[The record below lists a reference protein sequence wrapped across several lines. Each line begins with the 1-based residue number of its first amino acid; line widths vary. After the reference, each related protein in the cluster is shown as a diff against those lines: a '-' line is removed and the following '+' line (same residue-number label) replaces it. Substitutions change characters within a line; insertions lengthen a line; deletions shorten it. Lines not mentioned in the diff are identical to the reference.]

1 MQKIRIDFD
10 NPGLPQHISAVEN
23 DSQSRFFQA
32 TLYENGKAY
41 TASEGATYSIMYHGF
56 GPQNQGWYDTI
67 NDGAGKRAA
76 CTASGNVVT
85 CEIARQALQVPGH
98 VSIVLCVTTGKG
110 YMIKSW
116 PIECDCKNDRY
127 DSTAEIESFFYI
139 TQVSNADW
147 NRAIQ
152 ALEEL
157 KNTIDPTL
165 SLSGKAADAAKVG
178 EAVNAEAERAK
189 GVESQIKEDLVDVED
204 ACMSFQKTNSV
215 SNYKKNVTQ
224 GSSNFYGL
232 GNAVDVSAES
242 YILSVDAFLI
252 AQTNEQAIVEI
263 MDTDFNV
270 LASATNLVTTTLQ
283 KLSFV
288 LNVNVT
294 DYDVVYVGVRT
305 KTKGNISRYVSTIVN
320 VPTGISN
327 GIYMNDTKKWQKV
340 ANVSQTMAM
349 NVNFGK
355 RILKSEN
362 EHITECGVNLSEI
375 INNTLVVDKSYTK
388 HYYSCYDLKNANDK
402 VLSKLFLYAA
412 TSFDITIAIGVI
424 DQNNMLRITKEF
436 IVKNDTPFTIHE
448 LNYII
453 HAGEMLFV
461 DLYQTRGLSYATSIY
476 ADLNN
481 AKTLI
486 QDGTVETING
496 YTGLIFKETNYFLP
510 FWFEIKDVNA
520 DDKIKNLS
528 DGVDKIKSL
537 IPNPNSPISI
547 SNPNGDKF
555 RVLMGENGLIFGKY
569 YPHKV
574 FFFGNSLLDTTI
586 TTDNGNGGHN
596 YYQIGLCASSNFTD
610 YYANVVKELK
620 KYDSTLISSRR
631 NFATWETATTTTDR
645 KNILDEKVSKL
656 VNGEEDLIVIQVGDN
671 VTSNLQL
678 STFKNDYKELI
689 KWFRKTCPNATVI
702 CCGAWYTTEEK
713 QTIMRACANDM
724 GVYWCDFSGF
734 ANDATN
740 KGKIGD
746 TQTVYDTD
754 GSTILAT
761 RTITVDGQASHPND
775 NGMKKISDSILN
787 TLGI

>member
-1 MQKIRIDFD
+1 MSYQKQNFA
-10 NPGLPQHISAVEN
+10 NGEVLTASQLNHI
-23 DSQSRFFQA
+23 
-32 TLYENGKAY
+32 ENGIADVES
-41 TASEGATYSIMYHGF
+41 AANATKS
-56 GPQNQGWYDTI
+56 
-67 NDGAGKRAA
+67 
-76 CTASGNVVT
+76 VVDK
-85 CEIARQALQVPGH
+85 I
-98 VSIVLCVTTGKG
+98 
-110 YMIKSW
+110 
-116 PIECDCKNDRY
+116 
-127 DSTAEIESFFYI
+127 
-139 TQVSNADW
+139 
-147 NRAIQ
+147 
-152 ALEEL
+152 
-157 KNTIDPTL
+157 IDPTL
-165 SLSGKAADAAKVG
+165 SISGKAADAAKVG
-178 EAVNAEAERAK
+178 EAVNAEVERAK
-189 GVESQIKEDLVDVED
+189 GVEGQIKEDIGDVRD
-204 ACMSFQKTNSV
+204 ACTSFQKTNSV

-242 YILSVDAFLI
+242 YILSVDVFLI

-288 LNVNVT
+288 LNINVT

-327 GIYMNDTKKWQKV
+327 GIYMNDTKKWQNV

-375 INNTLVVDKSYTK
+375 INNVLVVDKSYTK

-412 TSFDITIAIGVI
+412 PGFDITIAIGVI

-436 IVKNDTPFTIHE
+436 IVKNDTLLTIHE

-481 AKTLI
+481 VKTLI
-486 QDGTVETING
+486 QDGTSETING

-520 DDKIKNLS
+520 DDKINNLS
-528 DGVDKIKSL
+528 DDVDKIKSL

-596 YYQIGLCASSNFTD
+596 YYQIGLCASSNLTD

-620 KYDSTLISSRR
+620 KYDSTLVSSRR

-689 KWFRKTCPNATVI
+689 RWFRKTCSKATVI

-713 QTIMRACANDM
+713 QTTMKECANDM
-724 GVYWCDFSGF
+724 GVYWCDFSSF

-761 RTITVDGQASHPND
+761 RTITVGGQASHPND

>member
-1 MQKIRIDFD
+1 MSYQKQNFA
-10 NPGLPQHISAVEN
+10 NGEVLSASQLNHI
-23 DSQSRFFQA
+23 
-32 TLYENGKAY
+32 ENGIAD
-41 TASEGATYSIMYHGF
+41 AESAANATK
-56 GPQNQGWYDTI
+56 T
-67 NDGAGKRAA
+67 
-76 CTASGNVVT
+76 VVDK
-85 CEIARQALQVPGH
+85 I
-98 VSIVLCVTTGKG
+98 
-110 YMIKSW
+110 
-116 PIECDCKNDRY
+116 
-127 DSTAEIESFFYI
+127 
-139 TQVSNADW
+139 
-147 NRAIQ
+147 
-152 ALEEL
+152 
-157 KNTIDPTL
+157 IDPTL
-165 SLSGKAADAAKVG
+165 SVEGKAADAKATG
-178 EAVNAEAERAK
+178 DAI
-189 GVESQIKEDLVDVED
+189 GQLKEDIVDVED

-242 YILSVDAFLI
+242 YILSVDVFLI

-263 MDTDFNV
+263 MDMDFNV

-288 LNVNVT
+288 LNINVT

-327 GIYMNDTKKWQKV
+327 GIYMNDTKKWKKV

-375 INNTLVVDKSYTK
+375 INNVLVVDKSYTK

-412 TSFDITIAIGVI
+412 PSFDITIAIGVI

-436 IVKNDTPFTIHE
+436 IVKNDTLLTIHE

-481 AKTLI
+481 VKTLI
-486 QDGTVETING
+486 QDGTSETING

-510 FWFEIKDVNA
+510 FWFEVKDVNV

-528 DGVDKIKSL
+528 AEVDKIESL

-547 SNPNGDKF
+547 SNPNGNKF
-555 RVLMGENGLIFGKY
+555 RVLMGENGLVFGKY

-586 TTDNGNGGHN
+586 ITDNGNGGHN
-596 YYQIGLCASSNFTD
+596 YYQIGLCASSNLTD

-620 KYDSTLISSRR
+620 KYDSTLVSSRR
-631 NFATWETATTTTDR
+631 NFATWETATTTIDR

-689 KWFRKTCPNATVI
+689 KWFRKTCPKATVI

-713 QTIMRACANDM
+713 QTIMRKCANDM
-724 GVYWCDFSGF
+724 GVYWCDFSSF

-761 RTITVDGQASHPND
+761 RTITVGGQASHPND

>member
-41 TASEGATYSIMYHGF
+41 TAPAGASYSIMYRGF

-98 VSIVLCVTTGKG
+98 VSVVLCVTTGKG
-110 YMIKSW
+110 YMLKSW

-127 DSTAEIESFFYI
+127 DSTVEIQSFFYI

-147 NRAIQ
+147 TQAIQ
-152 ALEEL
+152 AVEEL

-215 SNYKKNVTQ
+215 SNYTKNVTQ

-375 INNTLVVDKSYTK
+375 INNTLVVGKSYTK

-402 VLSKLFLYAA
+402 VLSKLFLYAS
-412 TSFDITIAIGVI
+412 TLFDITIAIGVI

-436 IVKNDTPFTIHE
+436 IVKNDTLFTIHE

-761 RTITVDGQASHPND
+761 RTITVVGQASHPND

>member
-1 MQKIRIDFD
+1 MQKIRVDFD

-41 TASEGATYSIMYHGF
+41 TAPAGASYSIMYHGF

-67 NDGAGKRAA
+67 NDNAGKRAA
-76 CTASGNVVT
+76 CAVSGNVVT
-85 CEIARQALQVPGH
+85 CEIARQALQVPGY

-110 YMIKSW
+110 YMLKSW
-116 PIECDCKNDRY
+116 PIECDCKNDHY
-127 DSTAEIESFFYI
+127 DSTVEIQSFFYI

-152 ALEEL
+152 ALEDL

-327 GIYMNDTKKWQKV
+327 GIYMNDTKKWKKV
-340 ANVSQTMAM
+340 ADVSQTMAM

-412 TSFDITIAIGVI
+412 TSFDATIAIGVI

-436 IVKNDTPFTIHE
+436 IVKNDTSFTIHE

-461 DLYQTRGLSYATSIY
+461 DLYKTRGLSYATSIY

-761 RTITVDGQASHPND
+761 RTITVGGQASHPND

>member
-1 MQKIRIDFD
+1 METNLTEIIKKIRTAVLGREVRSSIAD
-10 NPGLPQHISAVEN
+10 GLEYCGQISEN
-23 DSQSRFFQA
+23 A
-32 TLYENGKAY
+32 KADMD
-41 TASEGATYSIMYHGF
+41 A
-56 GPQNQGWYDTI
+56 
-67 NDGAGKRAA
+67 
-76 CTASGNVVT
+76 
-85 CEIARQALQVPGH
+85 
-98 VSIVLCVTTGKG
+98 
-110 YMIKSW
+110 
-116 PIECDCKNDRY
+116 
-127 DSTAEIESFFYI
+127 TAEAAKEAIDKTAEDAKNAIES
-139 TQVSNADW
+139 NAASVKEQLSKD
-147 NRAIQ
+147 
-152 ALEEL
+152 
-157 KNTIDPTL
+157 IDA
-165 SLSGKAADAAKVG
+165 KAAETLKTIP
-178 EAVNAEAERAK
+178 
-189 GVESQIKEDLVDVED
+189 ESYTELDGSVKRLKEDLGDVED
-204 ACMSFQKTNSV
+204 ACTSFQKTNSIP
-215 SNYKKNVTQ
+215 NYKQNVTQ
-224 GSSNFYGL
+224 ISSNFYGL

-252 AQTNEQAIVEI
+252 AQTNEQVIVEI
-263 MDTDFNV
+263 MDTNLNV

-305 KTKGNISRYVSTIVN
+305 KTKGNLSRYGSTIIN

-327 GIYMNDTKKWQKV
+327 GIYLNDTKWKKV
-340 ANVSQTMAM
+340 TNVSQTMAM

-375 INNTLVVDKSYTK
+375 INNTMTVDKSYTK

-402 VLSKLFLYAA
+402 VLSRLFLYAS
-412 TSFDITIAIGVI
+412 TRFDITIAIGVI
-424 DQNNMLRITKEF
+424 DQNNMLRITKKF
-436 IVKNDTPFTIHE
+436 IVKNDTVPTTHE

-461 DLYQTRGLSYATSIY
+461 DLYQTRGLFYATSIY
-476 ADLNN
+476 ADLHNV
-481 AKTLI
+481 KTLI

-496 YTGLIFKETNYFLP
+496 YTGLIFKETNYYLP
-510 FWFEIKDVNA
+510 FWFEVKDVNI
-520 DDKIKNLS
+520 DDKIMNLS
-528 DGVDKIKSL
+528 AEVNKFESL

-555 RVLMGENGLIFGKY
+555 RVLMGENGLVFGKY

-586 TTDNGNGGHN
+586 ATDNGNGGHN
-596 YYQIGLCASSNFTD
+596 YYQIGLCASSNLTD

-631 NFATWETATTTTDR
+631 NFSNWETATTTTDR

-702 CCGAWYTTEEK
+702 CCGAWYTTEDK
-713 QTIMRACANDM
+713 QIIMKECANDM
-724 GVYWCDFSGF
+724 GVYWCDFSSF

-761 RTITVDGQASHPND
+761 RTITVGGQASHPND
-775 NGMKKISDSILN
+775 KGMKKISDSILN

>member
-1 MQKIRIDFD
+1 MGYQKQNFANGDVLTAAQL
-10 NPGLPQHISAVEN
+10 NHI
-23 DSQSRFFQA
+23 
-32 TLYENGKAY
+32 ENGIADVES
-41 TASEGATYSIMYHGF
+41 AANATKG
-56 GPQNQGWYDTI
+56 
-67 NDGAGKRAA
+67 
-76 CTASGNVVT
+76 VVDK
-85 CEIARQALQVPGH
+85 I
-98 VSIVLCVTTGKG
+98 
-110 YMIKSW
+110 
-116 PIECDCKNDRY
+116 
-127 DSTAEIESFFYI
+127 
-139 TQVSNADW
+139 
-147 NRAIQ
+147 
-152 ALEEL
+152 
-157 KNTIDPTL
+157 IDPTL

-189 GVESQIKEDLVDVED
+189 GVESQIKEDIVDVED

-215 SNYKKNVTQ
+215 SNYNKNVTQ
-224 GSSNFYGL
+224 ASSNFYGL

-252 AQTNEQAIVEI
+252 AQTNEQVIVEI
-263 MDTDFNV
+263 MDVNLNI

-288 LNVNVT
+288 LNINVT
-294 DYDVVYVGVRT
+294 DYDVVYVGLRT
-305 KTKGNISRYVSTIVN
+305 KTKGNLSRYGSTITN
-320 VPTGISN
+320 VPTGVSN
-327 GIYMNDTKKWQKV
+327 GIYMSDTKKWKKV
-340 ANVSQTMAM
+340 VDVSQTMAM

-355 RILKSEN
+355 RIPKSEN
-362 EHITECGVNLSEI
+362 EHITESGVNLSEI
-375 INNTLVVDKSYTK
+375 INNTAVVDKSYTE

-412 TSFDITIAIGVI
+412 PSFDITIAIGVI

-436 IVKNDTPFTIHE
+436 IVKNDTLLTIHE

-453 HAGEMLFV
+453 HAGEMLFC
-461 DLYQTRGLSYATSIY
+461 DLRHTRGLSYATSIY

-510 FWFEIKDVNA
+510 FWFEIKDVNV
-520 DDKIKNLS
+520 DDKINNLS
-528 DGVDKIKSL
+528 DKVDKIESL

-555 RVLMGENGLIFGKY
+555 RVLMGENGLIFGRY

-586 TTDNGNGGHN
+586 ATDNGNGGHN
-596 YYQIGLCASSNFTD
+596 YYQIGLCASSNLTD
-610 YYANVVKELK
+610 YYANVVKKLK

-656 VNGEEDLIVIQVGDN
+656 VNGEEDLIIIQVGDN

-713 QTIMRACANDM
+713 QTIMRECANDM

-746 TQTVYDTD
+746 VQTVYDSD